1 MRPKTKGS
9 TLRTTGSRSEHR
21 LVQKND
27 TKRVTRKRVLPVNVP
42 RGSRFKAYTD
52 CLIRDLV
59 LWDEV
64 VRYRRECWMTT
75 DGDTVIAPHA
85 CSDGMRVWTQIGP
98 AV

>member
-1 MRPKTKGS
+1 MFTVSAP
-9 TLRTTGSRSEHR
+9 SEI
-21 LVQKND
+21 
-27 TKRVTRKRVLPVNVP
+27 
-42 RGSRFKAYTD
+42 YTD